1 MLFAMAAQFCGIA
14 LFATITGEV
23 FQWRSEATVEKMV
36 HDKQEEIKNM
46 LFTLSRIFD
55 QSG

>member
-1 MLFAMAAQFCGIA
+1 MAAQFCGIA